1 MELRVLGPVEMYRD
15 GARLDLGTPKQRAL
29 VTALALSSG
38 RPVSVDTIVN
48 LLWGDEPPPGVTATL
63 QAYVSG
69 LRKVLE
75 PQRER
80 RAPATVLVTA
90 RPGYALR
97 LPEGAVVDAA
107 AFEQEVA
114 DVHRLLTNP
123 APARVDLEQ
132 AVSTLDQSL
141 ARWTGQAYAELGDA
155 PAAVAERARLDE
167 TRLVA
172 VEDRAVAQLAL
183 GQHATVAGDLEALTT
198 VHPLRE
204 RLWALRALAL
214 ARSGRQ
220 GEALDVLRQV
230 RQVLDDELG
239 IDPGAELRE
248 LQDQILRQDP
258 ALAWTPPSDPI
269 ATEPAAAAS
278 PWPMVG
284 RDRPKEAL
292 LRGMDAALA
301 GTPSFAAVTGEPGIG
316 KTRLVAELSR
326 DAQADGATV
335 VRALSSSD
343 EGAPPLWPWRS
354 VLTAL
359 DIPFP
364 QVDDDD
370 GPFAVRGEIV
380 GAVVNAARAR
390 PVVLVLEDLHWAD
403 PASLRVLLLLA
414 ETVSSGHLFVV
425 ATWRDQPEPTGL
437 LADVAEAFA
446 RRHALRLTLTGLSS
460 EAVADVVAHLTD
472 DEPDPEVVETLR
484 DRTAGNPFF
493 VVEYARLA
501 ADRGGLGPL
510 LAAADTPRAVH
521 DVLTRRVDRLPEPT
535 VAMLTDAAVLGR
547 RVDGQTLAALADTD
561 EDAVLEAL
569 EPAVAAGLVVEDG
582 IDRYSFAHA
591 LVRDTLYDSLSASR
605 RARRHVAAARALDG
619 RGRAVEEARHWLA
632 AGPTHAGT
640 AWRAAVAASEVARD
654 VHAHEE
660 TAALLRAALTAMD
673 DDPGATPRD
682 RYDVLIARADAY
694 RWAGRWVELTADI
707 HAAIDAARS
716 VGDTELVLRAAIS
729 PAQGAL
735 WQTTFHGEV
744 DESLVA
750 ALREGLA
757 ALSPDPSPLR
767 CRATVSLAGEL
778 YYAEPVAVRRTLV
791 DEAMAMAAELDDPAL
806 RVEVMQIAAV
816 ALWTPATTHER
827 IRLAEDS
834 VRIAR
839 SIGRDRDTVLSLTLA
854 AVAHAEAGQP
864 ELMREFADQALEEA
878 QRLRLVYAELV
889 LAGLLMPWLAM
900 GGRTEEC
907 EQMLERVQ
915 RLHQQATIPQ
925 SEQAMMGAVFVYAVW
940 RGSGPDVVEPLLAM
954 AESDAL
960 PLSAVVAAL
969 LCRVGRVDDARE
981 YVRTH
986 PIDLDH
992 EDWFSMLAWCNA
1004 AEVAMYLEDP
1014 GLAADVLALLGPF
1027 AGHSCSGGSGNAAG
1041 PVDAYLAYA
1050 HAALGDTAAATA
1062 HADRAVALCEQWEIP
1077 LAAQRLRDQRDQFGF

>member
-1 MELRVLGPVEMYRD
+1 MELRVLGPVEMSLD

-29 VTALALSSG
+29 IAALALSSG
-38 RPVSVDTIVN
+38 RPVSVDVIVD

-90 RPGYALR
+90 APGYALR
-97 LPEGAVVDAA
+97 LPDGAVVDAS

-114 DVHRLLTNP
+114 QVHRLLTDP
-123 APARVDLEQ
+123 APTRNDLEQ
-132 AVSTLDQSL
+132 AVGTLDRAL
-141 ARWTGQAYAELGDA
+141 ARWTGDPYAELGDA
-155 PAAVAERARLDE
+155 PAAVAERARLAE

-172 VEDRAVAQLAL
+172 AEDRAVAQLAL
-183 GQHATVAGDLEALTT
+183 GHHATVVGDLESLTT
-198 VHPLRE
+198 AHPLRE

-258 ALAWTPPSDPI
+258 ALSWTPPPDGIDAES
-269 ATEPAAAAS
+269 ARVAS

-284 RDRPKEAL
+284 RERPKEAL
-292 LRGMDAALA
+292 LRGLDAALA
-301 GTPSFAAVTGEPGIG
+301 GNPSFAAVTGEPGIG
-316 KTRLVAELSR
+316 KSRLVAEMAA

-359 DIPFP
+359 DTPFP
-364 QVDDDD
+364 QIDDDD
-370 GPFAVRGEIV
+370 GAFAVRGEIV
-380 GAVVNAARAR
+380 AAVLDAARLG

-414 ETVSSGHLFVV
+414 ETVTTGHLFVV

-446 RRHALRLTLTGLSS
+446 RRHALRLALTGLSA

-472 DEPDPEVVETLR
+472 DDPDPEVVEMLR

-547 RVDGQTLAALADTD
+547 RVDGETLAALADTD
-561 EDAVLEAL
+561 PDAVLEAL
-569 EPAVAAGLVVEDG
+569 EPAMAAGLVVEDG

-605 RARRHVAAARALDG
+605 RARRHVAAARVLAG

-632 AGPTHAGT
+632 AGPAHAAT
-640 AWRAAVAASEVARD
+640 AWRAAVAASGVARD
-654 VHAHEE
+654 LHAHEE
-660 TAALLRAALTAMD
+660 TAALLGSALTAMD
-673 DDPGATPRD
+673 DDPEAAPLD
-682 RYDVLIARADAY
+682 RYDVLMARADAY
-694 RWAGRWVELTADI
+694 RWSGRWVELTADI
-707 HAAIDAARS
+707 RSAIDAARE
-716 VGDTELVLRAAIS
+716 VGDTELVLLAATS
-729 PAQGAL
+729 GAQGAL
-735 WQTTFHGEV
+735 WQTTYHGEV
-744 DESLVA
+744 DETLIA

-757 ALSPDPSPLR
+757 ALSPEPSPLR
-767 CRATVSLAGEL
+767 CRATASLAGEL
-778 YYAEPVAVRRTLV
+778 YYAEPLAVRRTLV
-791 DEAMAMAAELDDPAL
+791 DEALAMATEIDDPAL
-806 RVEVMQIAAV
+806 TVEVMQIAAV
-816 ALWTPATTHER
+816 ALWTSATAHDR
-827 IRLAEDS
+827 IRLAEES
-834 VRIAR
+834 ARIAAE
-839 SIGRDRDTVLSLTLA
+839 IGRERDTVLSMTLA
-854 AVAHAEAGQP
+854 AVAHAEAGRP
-864 ELMREFADQALEEA
+864 DRMRELAEQAMSEA

-889 LAGLLMPWLAM
+889 LSGLIMPWLAM
-900 GGRTEEC
+900 GGRTHEC
-907 EQMLERVQ
+907 EQMLARVQ
-915 RLHQQATIPQ
+915 RLHHQASIPQ

-940 RGSGPDVVEPLLAM
+940 NGSGPDVVEPLIAM
-954 AESDAL
+954 ARDDAL
-960 PLSAVVAAL
+960 PMSSIVGAL
-969 LCRVGRVDDARE
+969 LCRIDRVDDARE

-986 PIDLDH
+986 PVDLDH
-992 EDWFSMLAWCNA
+992 DDWFSMLSWCNA
-1004 AEVAMYLEDP
+1004 AEVAMYLKDP
-1014 GLAADVLALLGPF
+1014 ALAADVLALIAPF
-1027 AGHSCSGGSGNAAG
+1027 TGHSCSGGSGNASG
-1041 PVDAYLAYA
+1041 PVDSYIAYA
-1050 HAALGDTAAATA
+1050 HVALGDTAAATA
-1062 HADRAVALCEQWEIP
+1062 HADRAMELCEQWEIP
-1077 LAAQRLRDQRDQFGF
+1077 LVAQRLRDQRDQFGF

>member
-1 MELRVLGPVEMYRD
+1 MELRVLGPVEMYLD

-29 VTALALSSG
+29 VAALALSSG
-38 RPVSVDTIVN
+38 RPVSVDAIVD

-90 RPGYALR
+90 TPGYALR
-97 LPEGAVVDAA
+97 LPAGAVIDVAT
-107 AFEQEVA
+107 FEQDVA
-114 DVHRLLTNP
+114 EVHRLLTNP
-123 APARVDLEQ
+123 DPGRADLEQ
-132 AVSTLDQSL
+132 AVTTLDRSL

-198 VHPLRE
+198 AHPLRE

-248 LQDQILRQDP
+248 LQDQVLRQDP
-258 ALAWTPPSDPI
+258 ALAWTPPSDGI
-269 ATEPAAAAS
+269 ANEPAAAAS

-292 LRGMDAALA
+292 LRGLDAALA

-343 EGAPPLWPWRS
+343 DGAPPLWPWRS

-380 GAVVNAARAR
+380 GAVVDAARTR

-403 PASLRVLLLLA
+403 PASLRVLLLLT
-414 ETVSSGHLFVV
+414 ETVTTGQLFVV
-425 ATWRDQPEPTGL
+425 ATWRDHPEPTGV

-446 RRHALRLTLTGLSS
+446 RRHALRLALTGLSA
-460 EAVADVVAHLTD
+460 EAVADVVAHLSD
-472 DEPDPEVVETLR
+472 DDPDPDVVAMLC

-521 DVLTRRVDRLPEPT
+521 EVLTRRVDRLPEPT

-547 RVDGQTLAALADTD
+547 RVDGETLAALSGTD

-569 EPAVAAGLVVEDG
+569 EPAMAAGLVVEDG

-605 RARRHVAAARALDG
+605 RARRHVAAARTLAG

-640 AWRAAVAASEVARD
+640 AWRAAVAAAEVARD
-654 VHAHEE
+654 LHAHEE
-660 TAALLRAALTAMD
+660 TAALLGSALAAMG
-673 DDPGATPRD
+673 DDPSSTAHD
-682 RYDVLIARADAY
+682 RYDVLMARADAY
-694 RWAGRWVELTADI
+694 RWSGRWVELTADI
-707 HAAIDAARS
+707 RSAIDAART
-716 VGDTELVLRAAIS
+716 VGDAELVLRA
-729 PAQGAL
+729 
-735 WQTTFHGEV
+735 
-744 DESLVA
+744 
-750 ALREGLA
+750 
-757 ALSPDPSPLR
+757 
-767 CRATVSLAGEL
+767 
-778 YYAEPVAVRRTLV
+778 
-791 DEAMAMAAELDDPAL
+791 
-806 RVEVMQIAAV
+806 
-816 ALWTPATTHER
+816 
-827 IRLAEDS
+827 
-834 VRIAR
+834 
-839 SIGRDRDTVLSLTLA
+839 
-854 AVAHAEAGQP
+854 
-864 ELMREFADQALEEA
+864 
-878 QRLRLVYAELV
+878 
-889 LAGLLMPWLAM
+889 
-900 GGRTEEC
+900 
-907 EQMLERVQ
+907 
-915 RLHQQATIPQ
+915 
-925 SEQAMMGAVFVYAVW
+925 
-940 RGSGPDVVEPLLAM
+940 
-954 AESDAL
+954 
-960 PLSAVVAAL
+960 
-969 LCRVGRVDDARE
+969 
-981 YVRTH
+981 
-986 PIDLDH
+986 
-992 EDWFSMLAWCNA
+992 
-1004 AEVAMYLEDP
+1004 
-1014 GLAADVLALLGPF
+1014 
-1027 AGHSCSGGSGNAAG
+1027 
-1041 PVDAYLAYA
+1041 
-1050 HAALGDTAAATA
+1050 
-1062 HADRAVALCEQWEIP
+1062 
-1077 LAAQRLRDQRDQFGF
+1077 